1 MYKDERGYIIT
12 EQELQSEYND
22 LKQSGETDCRTF
34 SEYIRECCGKNGTL
48 EKISWKTCWQTQK
61 YLLSY
66 MRNK

>member
-12 EQELQSEYND
+12 EQELQTEFND

-48 EKISWKTCWQTQK
+48 EKIS
-61 YLLSY
+61 
-66 MRNK
+66 